1 MQREQEQLKNASLK
15 QMVKNHEQDLEDK
28 KKYMQIERK
37 QKARDDIIN
46 KIMQENER
54 RVDIEGQVAHL
65 EQEELELIQ
74 KLQNTQ
80 VLQKAAYEDL
90 EGALN
95 GEMSQG
101 I

>member
-54 RVDIEGQVAHL
+54 RVDIEG
-65 EQEELELIQ
+65 
-74 KLQNTQ
+74 
-80 VLQKAAYEDL
+80 
-90 EGALN
+90 
-95 GEMSQG
+95 
-101 I
+101 